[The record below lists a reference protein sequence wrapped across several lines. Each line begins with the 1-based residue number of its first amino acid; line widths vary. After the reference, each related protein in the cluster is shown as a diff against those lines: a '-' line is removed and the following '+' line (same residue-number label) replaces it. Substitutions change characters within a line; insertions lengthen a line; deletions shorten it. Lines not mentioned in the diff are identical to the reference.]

1 MIPWTTEETF
11 LLVSLW
17 PTASATQISRWLNRS
32 RSSICAKAMRLR
44 HDDLLPD
51 GVEKHFEVKPVQ
63 TRPGRARKTVTSV
76 MPQKP
81 APPPL
86 DGTVPLPDM
95 RRCALVELDETRCRW
110 PLGEVH
116 EVATE
121 FCGAGKVP
129 ALPYCAHHLRIAHG
143 QGSAS

>member
-63 TRPGRARKTVTSV
+63 TRPGRARRTVTSI

-81 APPPL
+81 GPPPARWHRAAAGHAAL
-86 DGTVPLPDM
+86 RAGRARRDPLPLAA
-95 RRCALVELDETRCRW
+95 R
-110 PLGEVH
+110 
-116 EVATE
+116 
-121 FCGAGKVP
+121 
-129 ALPYCAHHLRIAHG
+129 
-143 QGSAS
+143 

>member
-1 MIPWTTEETF
+1 
-11 LLVSLW
+11 
-17 PTASATQISRWLNRS
+17 
-32 RSSICAKAMRLR
+32 MRLR

-63 TRPGRARKTVTSV
+63 TRPGRPRTTVTSI

-81 APPPL
+81 APPL

-95 RRCALVELDETRCRW
+95 RPCALVELDETRCRW